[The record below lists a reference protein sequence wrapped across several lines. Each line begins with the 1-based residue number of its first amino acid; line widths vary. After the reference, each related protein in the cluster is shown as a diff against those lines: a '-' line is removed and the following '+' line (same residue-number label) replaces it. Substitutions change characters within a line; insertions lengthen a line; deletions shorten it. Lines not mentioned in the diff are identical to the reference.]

1 MQLDKV
7 TAELRPRNA
16 WEAADLGARL
26 VRRDAAAIYK
36 TWFATSLPL
45 LGIALGIVYFTPWP
59 GYAIFVYWWFEP
71 VLDGPL
77 LDIVA
82 RRLFGGDARVS
93 ATIRATPRFAWRNRL
108 FWLTPWRFHF
118 ARSTGMPL
126 TQLEGLDGVARRK
139 RAKILNES
147 VFNYGI
153 GITVVYQH
161 LVLVVYIGILLS
173 IFLFIPAPYQ
183 DLDIVDAAGSFWQS
197 GSRHGEALNLCLFYI
212 AQTLLEPWFVG
223 AGFGLYINCR
233 TRLEAWDI
241 EVAFRR
247 MVARRQPGAAA
258 IVVIAIAAISWAPTE
273 ASEPVIE
280 NDPGFAGYWLDEDVD
295 PALAVVMADEAFQEY
310 ELEERWVSK
319 QGDEPE
325 AQSREDADA
334 LEAFFARVGLFLGF
348 LAEFGLWLLVGL
360 LLLWIYARRDSWL
373 PYLSIEPRSP
383 RPAPGIVLSTG
394 AVNAVDLPADIP
406 GSARMLWAEG
416 RDREAMSL
424 LYRGSVFALVD
435 RYGVRLPESATEGS
449 CIAAVDEQAS
459 PSQSDLFRRI
469 VAAWMQVAYGAQR
482 PSAATFDELASSWPQ
497 YYGRPGR

>member
-1 MQLDKV
+1 M
-7 TAELRPRNA
+7 
-16 WEAADLGARL
+16 
-26 VRRDAAAIYK
+26 
-36 TWFATSLPL
+36 
-45 LGIALGIVYFTPWP
+45 
-59 GYAIFVYWWFEP
+59 
-71 VLDGPL
+71 
-77 LDIVA
+77 
-82 RRLFGGDARVS
+82 
-93 ATIRATPRFAWRNRL
+93 
-108 FWLTPWRFHF
+108 
-118 ARSTGMPL
+118 
-126 TQLEGLDGVARRK
+126 
-139 RAKILNES
+139 
-147 VFNYGI
+147 
-153 GITVVYQH
+153 
-161 LVLVVYIGILLS
+161 LVVYIGILLS

-183 DLDIVDAAGSFWQS
+183 DLDIVDAAGAFWQS

-258 IVVIAIAAISWAPTE
+258 IVLVAIAAISWAPTE

-348 LAEFGLWLLVGL
+348 LAEFGLWVLVGL

-383 RPAPGIVLSTG
+383 GSAPRIVLSTG

-406 GSARMLWAEG
+406 GSARTLWAEG
-416 RDREAMSL
+416 RNREAMSL

-449 CIAAVDEQAS
+449 CIAAVDAQAS